1 MNAVTNITN
10 IIDFNSAVDA
20 VSPIDELAQL
30 DKQVKALT
38 ERCKQLKDDIANE
51 YGEGKHRGAVFGVR
65 VTIEQRKGSV
75 DMKALCAH
83 FGISDEQVEQFRGDP
98 LAIIK
103 VSPTA

>member
-1 MNAVTNITN
+1 MNAVSNIVP
-10 IIDFNSAVDA
+10 FNDAIEA
-20 VSPIDELAQL
+20 VSIIDELAQL
-30 DKQVKALT
+30 DQRVKSDTA
-38 ERCKQLKDDIANE
+38 RCKELKDQIANE

-75 DMKALCAH
+75 DIKALCAH
-83 FGISDEQVEQFRGDP
+83 FGISEEQLDQFRGEP

>member
-1 MNAVTNITN
+1 MNAVSNIVP
-10 IIDFNSAVDA
+10 FNDAIEA
-20 VSPIDELAQL
+20 VSIIDELAQL
-30 DKQVKALT
+30 DKQVKSLT
-38 ERCKQLKDDIANE
+38 ERCKVLKDDIANQ

-75 DMKALCAH
+75 DIKALCAH
-83 FGISDEQVEQFRGDP
+83 FGISEEQLDQFRGEP